1 MLTKIN
7 VVSLMMNAN
16 SEKKSGFDPF
26 VLSLLTD
33 QPEGQSI
40 NPMMLSMLRNGKM
53 NDLGPLM
60 PLFMTGKTNEDPL
73 LMMLLMV

>member
-1 MLTKIN
+1 
-7 VVSLMMNAN
+7 MMNAN

-33 QPEGQSI
+33 QPGSSI
-40 NPMMLSMLRNGKM
+40 NPMMLSMLTNGKM
-53 NDLGPLM
+53 NDLGPLL

-73 LMMLLMV
+73 LMMLLMVWS